1 MEFLFADEYDTI
13 KNRDSPMAEHR
24 LSSYDKV
31 EEGRVPQGMR
41 FFSLRVTN
49 YLRIEIINTT
59 NVAKAIIN
67 DNASYT
73 LMLITSLPRGKPN
86 TSNYLMY

>member
-1 MEFLFADEYDTI
+1 MGV
-13 KNRDSPMAEHR
+13 HR
-24 LSSYDKV
+24 LSSLFLYL

-41 FFSLRVTN
+41 FFSLRFTD

-59 NVAKAIIN
+59 NVTKAIIN